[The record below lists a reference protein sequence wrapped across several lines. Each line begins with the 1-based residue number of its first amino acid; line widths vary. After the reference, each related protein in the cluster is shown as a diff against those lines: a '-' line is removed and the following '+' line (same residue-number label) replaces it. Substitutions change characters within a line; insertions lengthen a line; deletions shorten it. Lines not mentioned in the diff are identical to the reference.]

1 MEHQSRYQAKKPD
14 ANGII
19 PYTAEEHQTWSR
31 LMTRQTPVVHARAC
45 QEFLHGLNTLQ
56 MAPDHIPQNHE
67 INTLLNKK
75 TGWSV
80 VTVEALISDD
90 YFFQLLAEKKF
101 PAASF
106 IRRPEEINYLPEPD
120 IFHEL
125 YGHCPML
132 TNPTYAA
139 FMQKYGE
146 IAAKANPEDRK
157 LLGRLY
163 WFTVEF
169 GLINTSQGLRCY
181 GGGILSSK
189 QETIYAIEDT
199 KPNRRPFNG
208 GIDALRTPYR
218 IDRMQVIYYVI
229 DSFDELFDV
238 INNGLSATFQRARE
252 LGEFDV
258 PALGL

>member
-163 WFTVEF
+163 VVMAEAFYPQNKKPFTPLKIQNPTADHLTAV
-169 GLINTSQGLRCY
+169 L
-181 GGGILSSK
+181 
-189 QETIYAIEDT
+189 
-199 KPNRRPFNG
+199 
-208 GIDALRTPYR
+208 TPYAPPIALIVCR
-218 IDRMQVIYYVI
+218 
-229 DSFDELFDV
+229 LF
-238 INNGLSATFQRARE
+238 IM
-252 LGEFDV
+252 
-258 PALGL
+258 